1 MLTGRFRPLSTDLY
15 GFEFQKL
22 IILESN
28 PNPDRNLVGGIS
40 LGSKKQK
47 CGVWLGRS
55 RVNSKQAC
63 RPISPIISCRFNWF
77 WILKPSQNLCHKIK
91 LKFQKTPVRLTSC
104 FFRNNLWQ
112 IYSRS
117 DPKLRFCN
125 QINKFQCLR
134 MQQLFVYFLFK
145 KEKKYFQL
153 KKKKCIVFFPFNC
166 LSKKCIKC
174 EYSAY
179 SNSIVFTNL
188 ENWI

>member
-1 MLTGRFRPLSTDLY
+1 MDCGGWSVKKKLLGQKVLSVIKLEAESWSVECGGWIVTRSLTRKFQAGLPADFAHFRL
-15 GFEFQKL
+15 Q
-22 IILESN
+22 I
-28 PNPDRNLVGGIS
+28 
-40 LGSKKQK
+40 
-47 CGVWLGRS
+47 
-55 RVNSKQAC
+55 
-63 RPISPIISCRFNWF
+63 FNWF

-104 FFRNNLWQ
+104 YFRNNQWK

-134 MQQLFVYFLFK
+134 MQQLFVCFLFK
-145 KEKKYFQL
+145 KQKKYFQP
-153 KKKKCIVFFPFNC
+153 KKKKCIVFFSFNY